1 MKASQDD
8 YLILPDGELRD
19 IYKHDRRV
27 IWFISLPMFPLVYL
41 IVITVIGTLTLDAEE
56 AIVAVAGIGAF
67 VCYSAIFADSLETNK
82 RLRNGANIFQLVML
96 AIGVVFFIM
105 EGRPFVPF
113 IQAGFIVGTNLA
125 NRIAQSYIED
135 ISVLKAHPRYPFDNW
150 RRDESY
156 TSSLYTN
163 GTSYSD
169 RAAKRLDST
178 LNAGKVRTVGGEE
191 FLEGEQKKFELPK
204 PDPEKNLQQRTQV
217 WRQHSKS
224 DTGYTMDNLKN
235 MYFDAVDEGEL
246 SGRELERELMKAT
259 APKKAPEPTPE
270 DFFQQSPVIWRK
282 NKDGTTTIEH
292 RAPGSAPADDTSGR
306 TVLP

>member
-8 YLILPDGELRD
+8 YLILPDGELHD

-27 IWFISLPMFPLVYL
+27 IRFISLPMFPLIYL
-41 IVITVIGTLTLDAEE
+41 IVITVIGALTLEAEE
-56 AIVAVAGIGAF
+56 SILAAAGIGAF
-67 VCYSAIFADSLETNK
+67 VCYSAIFADSLESNR
-82 RLRNGANIFQLVML
+82 RLAAGANIFQLVML
-96 AIGVVFFIM
+96 AVGVLFFVM
-105 EGRPFVPF
+105 EGRPFVPL
-113 IQAGFIVGTNLA
+113 IQAGFIIGTNIA
-125 NRIAQSYIED
+125 NHIARPYIAD
-135 ISVLKAHPRYPFDNW
+135 IAVLKAHPRYPFDNW

-169 RAAKRLDST
+169 RAAKRIEGT
-178 LNAGKVRTVGGEE
+178 LNAGTVRNVGGEE
-191 FLEGEQKKFELPK
+191 FLEGEQKEFELPK

-217 WRQHSKS
+217 WRQHSTA

-246 SGRELERELMKAT
+246 SGRDLERELMKAT

-282 NKDGTTTIEH
+282 NKDGSSTIEH
-292 RAPGSAPADDTSGR
+292 RAPGSAPVDDTTSR